1 MTDFE
6 NELRVR
12 AAPAD
17 DKGARI
23 DAYTSGFL
31 DEREDV
37 IACIGAGGII
47 SALKDI
53 YDRLVDVFECGEH
66 REEQEN
72 ENP

>member
-1 MTDFE
+1 MSDFE

-23 DAYTSGFL
+23 DAYPSGFL

-37 IACIGAGGII
+37 IACIGAGEDNSRTQKHLQDG
-47 SALKDI
+47 
-53 YDRLVDVFECGEH
+53 RRCF
-66 REEQEN
+66 
-72 ENP
+72 